1 MMFFRKKSGHNC
13 ESSFNGITNSRITTN
28 KY

>member
-1 MMFFRKKSGHNC
+1 MMFFRKKSGHNY
-13 ESSFNGITNSRITTN
+13 ESSFNGINISRITTN